1 MPDGQILEEGKTTC
15 GDEDAELRVLK
26 WNALTAEKP
35 VEFKENFGDIRLDA
49 NGQMFVFAF
58 VAVDDIWQTIPR
70 PDDSFLRQYLGLP
83 TEQQPI
89 GEADSGSQGPI
100 LPATSEPFETE
111 EPAAEI
117 PESGEPSDG

>member
-1 MPDGQILEEGKTTC
+1 MSTVYVC
-15 GDEDAELRVLK
+15 HSWRELRDL
-26 WNALTAEKP
+26 A
-35 VEFKENFGDIRLDA
+35 D
-49 NGQMFVFAF
+49 
-58 VAVDDIWQTIPR
+58 IPR
-70 PDDSFLRQYLGLP
+70 PDDAYLRQYLGLP

-89 GEADSGSQGPI
+89 GEGDPGETGPI